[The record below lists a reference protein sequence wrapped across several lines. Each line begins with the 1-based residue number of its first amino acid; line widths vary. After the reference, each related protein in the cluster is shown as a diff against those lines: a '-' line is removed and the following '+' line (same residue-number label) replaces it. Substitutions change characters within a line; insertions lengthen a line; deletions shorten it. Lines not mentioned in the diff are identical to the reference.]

1 MLSIWHIIG
10 IILTITL
17 IIWVGVISGRNV
29 TDAKSFTTGGT
40 NGSWMVCGIILGTLV
55 GGQATVGTA
64 QLAFSFGISAWWF
77 TLGSTLGCIFLA
89 LGYVVPLRR
98 SGCTT
103 LLEVV
108 NREFGRKAETI
119 GSMLC
124 FLGIYISII
133 AQILAAS
140 AMITSLFHVKYLPA
154 ALISATL
161 MALYVVFGGIKG
173 AGMGGIVKLILLYV
187 SGIASGVAVWV
198 LSNGLH
204 GLFSDIHLTLSNE
217 VLMNFND
224 ITGAEDLN
232 HHYRNFLARGP
243 LKDIGSCLSII
254 LGVLSTQ
261 TYAQGVWSAQNN
273 AKARKGS
280 LLCAFLITP
289 IGAACVMVGMYMRAH
304 YVTAAELEVLIAAGQ
319 TIPDGIGVLQS
330 SAQAFPTFILNH
342 LPNWFGGI
350 VLGTLLITV
359 IGGGSGLL
367 LGASTILVR
376 DVFHNLTRRKF
387 NDLLVSRTTILVIL
401 FAGVGIS
408 MLVGGSFINDLGF
421 LSLGLRATAVL
432 LPLSA
437 ALFFPKRIKAP
448 WARASMIVGSAA
460 MLAAK
465 LCNAPA
471 DPVFWGMGAGLIVIL
486 LGRKKKGQPS
496 TIYH

>member
-17 IIWVGVISGRNV
+17 IIWVGVISGRKV

-224 ITGAEDLN
+224 ITGAEDINTSFPQLPCPRPTERHRVLPV
-232 HHYRNFLARGP
+232 HHT
-243 LKDIGSCLSII
+243 GSTFHPDLRPRRMV
-254 LGVLSTQ
+254 GTEQ
-261 TYAQGVWSAQNN
+261 
-273 AKARKGS
+273 RKGS
-280 LLCAFLITP
+280 QRQSPLCISHNSNRSRMRHGWNVYESPLCDSSRTGSPHSSRPDYTRRHRSSAILGTGFSDIHSQPPSQLVRRHR
-289 IGAACVMVGMYMRAH
+289 IGNAAH
-304 YVTAAELEVLIAAGQ
+304 YGY
-319 TIPDGIGVLQS
+319 
-330 SAQAFPTFILNH
+330 
-342 LPNWFGGI
+342 
-350 VLGTLLITV
+350 
-359 IGGGSGLL
+359 
-367 LGASTILVR
+367 R
-376 DVFHNLTRRKF
+376 RRK
-387 NDLLVSRTTILVIL
+387 RTSIR
-401 FAGVGIS
+401 
-408 MLVGGSFINDLGF
+408 
-421 LSLGLRATAVL
+421 SLNYTC
-432 LPLSA
+432 
-437 ALFFPKRIKAP
+437 
-448 WARASMIVGSAA
+448 ARCI
-460 MLAAK
+460 
-465 LCNAPA
+465 P
-471 DPVFWGMGAGLIVIL
+471 
-486 LGRKKKGQPS
+486 
-496 TIYH
+496 